1 MSPALD
7 SALTIGGFIVSGA
20 VFVFLIPWGL
30 YMAGVSVADE
40 TQSQPPPQRSSSVI
54 RVTALAI
61 PPIVLAGVYVLALA
75 MAWLT
80 SGVTFYYPL
89 IALVLGFAAWY
100 AAILGLTAWYR
111 RRR

>member
-1 MSPALD
+1 MSTTLN
-7 SALTIGGFIVSGA
+7 SALTIGGFILSGA

-40 TQSQPPPQRSSSVI
+40 TQNQPPPRRSSSVI
-54 RVTALAI
+54 RVAALVI
-61 PPIVLAGVYVLALA
+61 PPILLVAIYVVALA
-75 MAWLT
+75 VAWLR

-89 IALVLGFAAWY
+89 IALVVGFAAWY
-100 AAILGLTAWYR
+100 TAVLDLTAWYR